1 MTHKLMKLSDDK
13 KKKRDRSLLIFFWY
27 VRKRD
32 ESQILNNRQG
42 IPLYSQSIAG
52 ILISFPLVIF

>member
-1 MTHKLMKLSDDK
+1 MKLSDDK